1 MNSDHMNFRRLFVTT
16 ALILIATFN
25 CMAAGEMPII
35 AYMGVPYDKTS
46 EEHFRTF
53 SECGFNV
60 SLYIYPDLEQMIR
73 ACRIADKY
81 GVKILGHCAETHDT
95 PELAATKMK
104 NVPGF
109 FGYVLQDEPTSEQI
123 AVLRHEMERLQKV
136 DDNHCFYVNL
146 LPYYDEGALRHLKV
160 RSYEEY
166 LDIAAATP
174 CRQLSFDYYP
184 ITKDGL
190 REGWYQN
197 LEIVRRQSLKAGKPF
212 WGFVLSVPHYL
223 YPQPTMGSLRLQV
236 YSNLA
241 YGAQAIQYF
250 TYWTPRPDGIYDYH
264 DGPVN
269 ASGDK
274 TRTYTLVQQMN
285 RELKSVAPL
294 FYGARVTSVGHLGK
308 ISKGAQRLKSTPEN
322 ISLLKVTSRR
332 GAVITTFEQQ
342 GHRYIGIINK
352 DYRQDMKLQIK
363 VKNNT
368 PRRITKGLQEEVL
381 KPVYTIDAG
390 DILII
395 RTN

>member
-1 MNSDHMNFRRLFVTT
+1 MNSYFMHLRRLFITT
-16 ALILIATFN
+16 AFLLAVTFN
-25 CMAAGEMPII
+25 SLTAGEMPII
-35 AYMGVPYDKTS
+35 AYIGVPYDKTS
-46 EEHFRTF
+46 EKNFKTF

-60 SLYIYPDLEQMIR
+60 SLYIYPNLEQMIR
-73 ACRIADKY
+73 ACHIANKY
-81 GVKILGHCAETHDT
+81 GVKILGHCTETHET
-95 PELAATKMK
+95 PKQAAARMK

-109 FGYVLQDEPTSEQI
+109 FGYVLQDEPTSKQIPHLHREIEQ
-123 AVLRHEMERLQKV
+123 LQTV
-136 DDNHCFYVNL
+136 DNNHCFYINL

-166 LDIAAATP
+166 LALAAATP

-184 ITKDGL
+184 VTKDGL

-197 LEIVRRQSLKAGKPF
+197 LELVRRQSLKTGKPF
-212 WGFVLSVPHYL
+212 WGFVLSVPHYI
-223 YPQPTMGSLRLQV
+223 YPQPTMGTLRLQV

-250 TYWTPRPDGIYDYH
+250 TYWTPNPDGIYDYH
-264 DGPVN
+264 DGPVDAKGN
-269 ASGDK
+269 K

-285 RELKSVAPL
+285 HELKAIAPL
-294 FYGARVTSVGHLGK
+294 FYGARVISVGHLGK
-308 ISKGAQRLKSTPEN
+308 ISKGCQRQNGLPKN
-322 ISLLKVTSRR
+322 ISSLKVTSRR

-342 GHRYIGIINK
+342 GHCYIGIVNK
-352 DYRQDMKLQIK
+352 DYRHDLKLQIK

-368 PRRITKGLQEEVL
+368 PRRITKDLLEEPL
-381 KPVYTIDAG
+381 KAAYTIGAG